1 MTTFG
6 EDEWE
11 GSLYSGKWSFKHQ
24 NKARYAA
31 ASKAKGRVPWHNDGV
46 TPKINSKA
54 IMIDWM
60 QLVTITIDGAA
71 VINKMVL
78 QISYCKWND

>member
-1 MTTFG
+1 
-6 EDEWE
+6 
-11 GSLYSGKWSFKHQ
+11 
-24 NKARYAA
+24 
-31 ASKAKGRVPWHNDGV
+31 VPWHNDGV

-78 QISYCKWND
+78 QISYCK